1 MVPPIAIGSKKDK
14 LFLKFFNN
22 PKQASINLSYIP
34 VITQMTPL
42 LTPGSMA
49 PAPIN
54 IPIKKIFEFFQS
66 NHQYMIMFKNKIYEY
81 IWIKLNSSKVMHFL
95 N

>member
-1 MVPPIAIGSKKDK
+1 MLNKHFNILPSKRTPMAPPIAIGSKKDK

-54 IPIKKIFEFFQS
+54 IPTKKILIFF
-66 NHQYMIMFKNKIYEY
+66 
-81 IWIKLNSSKVMHFL
+81 KVTTSI
-95 N
+95 